1 MGPESR
7 SKESLASY
15 RKFRRAIPCI
25 NDKLNHYFDYRRL
38 VMTTGYILPDVATKV
53 VYFSLTAVAV
63 IFVSML
69 LLTSL
74 HP

>member
-1 MGPESR
+1 ME
-7 SKESLASY
+7 
-15 RKFRRAIPCI
+15 I
-25 NDKLNHYFDYRRL
+25 NHATIVGRL
-38 VMTTGYILPDVATKV
+38 VMTTGYILPDVATTV

-69 LLTSL
+69 LLTGL